1 MDRRKF
7 MRITG
12 ISGIGVSGMTFSGLL
27 PLVSCS
33 GNEPDIEEQ
42 LKQKALLA
50 FKRFEEVWD
59 FFDFWKRGNTFDA
72 CLVFASA
79 VQQRWPDDPE
89 VIGMNTKIVK
99 MLEQNLDF
107 FHSVDVGSMW
117 ADDFGWWG
125 LQALNARKFLLD
137 QGETGLADK
146 FWHLSDD
153 LCWQYKKNTAYDHSP
168 DALPV
173 AHGCRNGD
181 ANGSSPGV
189 KNTVTNV
196 LLFLL
201 SSRIYRLARSENRED
216 TDKYLEMAWA
226 QWLWFTQWF
235 ELEEYEYL
243 KPLSTK
249 GALVQERP
257 MAEFEGSG
265 YTDKIHPPWAEG
277 WVWTGD
283 QGMLVAA
290 INDMIAVKDDL
301 AEFLAM
307 HEPGTGFDADAF
319 EKKASGII
327 RSVGAGVEQALIADV
342 DGIIREAPCLSSF
355 GPEHGRDY
363 VAGRGIM
370 MRYLGSEEERSRL
383 GVNLD
388 QAVLAT
394 VQAIWD
400 TRDKANNQ
408 FQPEYTSRQNDE
420 AYVEQFRRLWGLAD
434 QVHKWDL
441 ETMHEKNRDAVCQA
455 VGLDMLGAAI
465 KTLD

>member
-7 MRITG
+7 IQVT
-12 ISGIGVSGMTFSGLL
+12 GVSGIAFSGLM
-27 PLVSCS
+27 PLLSCS
-33 GNEPDIEEQ
+33 NDDPNLEEQ
-42 LKQKALLA
+42 LKQQALLA

-59 FFDFWKRGNTFDA
+59 FLDFWKRGNTFDA

-79 VQQRWPDDPE
+79 VYKRWPDDPV
-89 VIGMNTKIVK
+89 VIEMNAKIVS
-99 MLEQNLDF
+99 MLNQNLEF
-107 FHSVDVGSMW
+107 YHSVDAGAMW

-125 LQALNARKFLLD
+125 LLALNARKFLLG
-137 QGETGLADK
+137 QGELELADK
-146 FWHLSDD
+146 YWTLSAE
-153 LCWQYKKNTAYDHSP
+153 LCWKQKRDAAYDHAP

-173 AHGCRNGD
+173 PHGCRNGD
-181 ANGSSPGV
+181 ANGQSLGV

-201 SSRIYRLARSENRED
+201 SSRIYRLALSENRDDRE
-216 TDKYLEMAWA
+216 KYLEMAYA
-226 QWLWFTQWF
+226 QWLWFTEWF
-235 ELEEYEYL
+235 KLDEYEFL
-243 KPLSTK
+243 KQLSLD

-257 MAEFEGSG
+257 IAMFEGSG

-290 INDMIAVKDDL
+290 ISDMIAVKDDL
-301 AEFLAM
+301 AIFIAENELDSA
-307 HEPGTGFDADAF
+307 FDVKVF
-319 EKKASGII
+319 EKEAANII
-327 RSVGAGVEQALIADV
+327 RTIAKGVENALIAEI

-355 GPEHGRDY
+355 GPVHGRDY

-370 MRYLGSEEERSRL
+370 MRYLGSEEEKSRL

-388 QAVLAT
+388 QAVINT

-400 TRDKANNQ
+400 TRNTENNQ
-408 FQPEYTSRQNDE
+408 FQPEYTSEKNDL
-420 AYVEQFRRLWGLAD
+420 AYVDQFRELWGMAD
-434 QVHKWDL
+434 NVHKWDI
-441 ETMHEKNRDAVCQA
+441 ETMVEDNKNAVCQS
-455 VGLDMLGAAI
+455 VGMDMLGAAI

>member
-7 MRITG
+7 IRIGG
-12 ISGIGVSGMTFSGLL
+12 ISGIGLSGMTFSGLM
-27 PLVSCS
+27 PLISCS
-33 GNEPDIEEQ
+33 SNNPDLEEQ
-42 LKQKALLA
+42 LKQQALLA

-59 FFDFWKRGNTFDA
+59 FNDFWKRGNTFDA
-72 CLVFASA
+72 CLVFAA
-79 VQQRWPDDPE
+79 ALNRQWPDDPE
-89 VIGMNTKIVK
+89 VIEMNAKIVK

-107 FHSVDVGSMW
+107 FNSVDVGMMW

-125 LQALNARKFLLD
+125 LQALNARKFLLG
-137 QGETGLADK
+137 QGETELADK

-153 LCWQYKKNTAYDHSP
+153 LCWQYKKKTAYDHSP

-181 ANGSSPGV
+181 ANGNDPGV

-201 SSRIYRLARSENRED
+201 SSRIYRLAKSEQRED
-216 TDKYLEMAWA
+216 TEKYLEMAYA
-226 QWLWFTQWF
+226 QWLWFSQWF
-235 ELEEYEYL
+235 QLKEYEYL
-243 KPLSTK
+243 KSLSTS

-290 INDMIAVKDDL
+290 ISDMIAIQDDL
-301 AEFLAM
+301 AAYIAKNMLDPEFDVS
-307 HEPGTGFDADAF
+307 EF
-319 EKKASGII
+319 EKMATNII
-327 RSVGAGVEQALIADV
+327 RSIGAGVEHGLIADV

-370 MRYLGSEEERSRL
+370 MRYLGSEEEKSRL
-383 GVNLD
+383 GVSLD
-388 QAVLAT
+388 KAVLNT
-394 VQAIWD
+394 VQAIWE
-400 TRDKANNQ
+400 TRNKENNQ
-408 FQPEYTSRQNDE
+408 FQPEYTSKQNDE
-420 AYVEQFRRLWGLAD
+420 AYVEQFRKLWGLAD
-434 QVHKWDL
+434 NVHKWDL
-441 ETMHEKNRDAVCQA
+441 ETMHEKNRNAVCQA
-455 VGLDMLGAAI
+455 VGMDMLGAAI

>member
-7 MRITG
+7 LHL
-12 ISGIGVSGMTFSGLL
+12 SGVSGIALSGLI
-27 PLVSCS
+27 PWVSCS
-33 GNEPDIEEQ
+33 LKHPHLEEE
-42 LKQKALLA
+42 LKLQALLA

-59 FFDFWKRGNTFDA
+59 FNDFWKRGNTFDA
-72 CLVFASA
+72 CLVFAAA
-79 VQQRWPDDPE
+79 VNRQWPEDPE
-89 VIGMNTKIVK
+89 VVAMNAKIIR

-107 FHSVDVGSMW
+107 FNSVDVGGMW

-125 LQALNARKFLLD
+125 LLALNARKFLLA
-137 QGETGLADK
+137 QGETELADK
-146 FWHLSDD
+146 YWHLSDD
-153 LCWQYKKNTAYDHSP
+153 LCWQYKKNTAYDHTL

-181 ANGSSPGV
+181 ANGNSLGV

-201 SSRIYRLARSENRED
+201 SSRIYRVAKSEKRED
-216 TDKYLEMAWA
+216 RDKYLEMAYA
-226 QWLWFTQWF
+226 QWLWFSQWF

-243 KPLSTK
+243 KPLSTV

-265 YTDKIHPPWAEG
+265 YIDKIHPPWAEG

-290 INDMIAVKDDL
+290 ISDMIAIKDDL
-301 AEFLAM
+301 AAYIAKNKLYSEF
-307 HEPGTGFDADAF
+307 DVRVF
-319 EKKASGII
+319 EKKAAGII
-327 RSVGAGVEQALIADV
+327 QSIGLGVEHALIADV

-355 GPEHGRDY
+355 GHEHGRDY

-370 MRYLGSEEERSRL
+370 MRYLGSMEIKQGL

-388 QAVLAT
+388 KAVLNT
-394 VQAIWD
+394 VQTIWD
-400 TRDKANNQ
+400 TRYKENNQ
-408 FQPEYTSRQNDE
+408 FRPEYTSEENDRV
-420 AYVEQFRRLWGLAD
+420 YIDQFRKLWGLAD
-434 QVHKWDL
+434 KVHKWDL
-441 ETMHEKNRDAVCQA
+441 EKMHDDNRDAVCQA
-455 VGLDMLGAAI
+455 VGMDMLGAAI
-465 KTLD
+465 LTVQ